1 MVGPVLVGVGLI
13 MSFEV
18 EYCLAAN
25 SVRCRI
31 YECFVE
37 FCFVYWT
44 GFAFYTNTNTN
55 TNKFIIR
62 NKAHTCMRAGTNVK
76 QVINMNVHYKTK

>member
-1 MVGPVLVGVGLI
+1 MVGPILVGGGLI
-13 MSFEV
+13 LSFEV

-31 YECFVE
+31 YECFVQ

-44 GFAFYTNTNTN
+44 EFAFYSV
-55 TNKFIIR
+55 
-62 NKAHTCMRAGTNVK
+62 GTRLFL
-76 QVINMNVHYKTK
+76 